1 LNNKEEQQKKLI
13 FHYGKYCMKVWLIC
27 QARYER
33 EEEEMTDGNK
43 TLNKKQ
49 NRSIFDYGKY
59 SMREKFVVRSG
70 TLWKGRRTDEW

>member
-1 LNNKEEQQKKLI
+1 
-13 FHYGKYCMKVWLIC
+13 
-27 QARYER
+27 
-33 EEEEMTDGNK
+33 MTDGNK

-70 TLWKGRRTDEW
+70 TL